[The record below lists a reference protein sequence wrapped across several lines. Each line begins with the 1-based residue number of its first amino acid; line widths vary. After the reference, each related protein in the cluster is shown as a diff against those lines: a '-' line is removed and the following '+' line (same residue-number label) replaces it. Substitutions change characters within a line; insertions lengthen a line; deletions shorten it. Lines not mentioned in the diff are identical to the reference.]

1 MSTPESAARPQER
14 IHTMRTTESTLM
26 PEAAA
31 SAALSDTA
39 RVARPSLVQYRNT
52 VTETIATNAMAA
64 AISVEAFVTIGPS

>member
-1 MSTPESAARPQER
+1 MTAANMSISNVTPVFQAMPLRWMPMSTPESAARPQER

-39 RVARPSLVQYRNT
+39 RVARPSLVQ
-52 VTETIATNAMAA
+52 
-64 AISVEAFVTIGPS
+64 